1 MKRFSFKLEKVQK
14 LRQFR
19 EEQTRIELGQA
30 VGVLSGI
37 ENEIK
42 TTAQARQSAA
52 QSRFSAVNVGMNT
65 YSPASGHLDMLAWDH
80 YIARLD
86 RETDALLKKA
96 AEAELRVEEKRELY
110 LTASRELKVLEKLR
124 EKQMKEYRREFFAAE
139 TRELDD
145 LPRRNTEFYT
155 EYHGE

>member
-42 TTAQARQSAA
+42 STAQTRKTAA
-52 QSRFSAVNVGMNT
+52 QQRFSAVTAGINT
-65 YSPASGHLDMLAWDH
+65 FTPASGHLDMLAWDH

-86 RETDALLKKA
+86 RETDQLLKKA

-139 TRELDD
+139 TSELDD
-145 LPRRNTEFYT
+145 LK
-155 EYHGE
+155 HLDLGMGSGE